1 MRCSSGCI
9 RVVVL
14 CLLSWQA
21 GLLFPLFSRAQAPAY
36 RSDTPVLK
44 TSLIHDAV
52 YIDSLIG
59 IYVDTNGSVRPQ
71 QLSSLAYDTN
81 LVRRFTLGIP
91 TNKVSLPFYCRFTL
105 INDQDSPRALYFFPG
120 YYFKD
125 IVLYKDSAGTIVA
138 LPEHRPPHGE
148 LGCRR
153 FSIAAHT
160 QTTFFFKGNM
170 IKANTNWMNPTLI
183 DPGFISAYFKILRFN
198 AVQLNVVTFVF
209 CGILLMMI
217 IYSITNFFQNLKAEY
232 LFYALYGLCMTTLFF
247 IKALFYREDQPFYF
261 FFEEYFDYVI
271 QVTGYYCYIGFTR
284 HLLDTRTNYP
294 GLEKAFRTAGN
305 LLLLLLGLYSVV
317 YFSGGPYRVMNSIE
331 NGGKYFLMALGIFY
345 VIVGFAQRDKLMNYL
360 LAGNLAVLGLAV
372 TSQCI
377 IVFKVRFTYTNTF
390 FNQALFYYELG
401 VVLELVLFLAALAY
415 KNKDELIEKV
425 KIEQTMKLEK
435 EKKEFETK
443 LAIIQAQ
450 QDERSRISADMHDE
464 LGSGVTAIR
473 LMSELAKRRL
483 PEHSVPEID
492 KISTSAGELMDKM
505 NTIIWSMNATNDS
518 VANLVAYMRAFTIE
532 LFENSPIVCRVE
544 IPERIPDMEI
554 SGEKRRNIFL
564 VVKEALN
571 NAMKHSKSDRL
582 DLYIMFED
590 ELRIEI
596 HDFGQGIQTEKMR
609 QFSNGLTNMQRRM
622 ESIGG
627 TIWIKNEQ
635 GTTVGLSCPY

>member
-1 MRCSSGCI
+1 MARRTPCI
-9 RVVVL
+9 GLIFL
-14 CLLSWQA
+14 CLLLWQT
-21 GLLFPLFSRAQAPAY
+21 PSYAQN
-36 RSDTPVLK
+36 RPVLRVS
-44 TSLIHDAV
+44 SLRDAAH
-52 YIDSLIG
+52 IDTLIG
-59 IYVDTNGSVRPQ
+59 LYVDTLDNVTPGEIPG
-71 QLSSLAYDTN
+71 LAYDTG
-81 LVRRFTLGIP
+81 LIRQFSEGIP
-91 TNKVSLPFYCRFTL
+91 TNDVSLPFYCRFTL
-105 INDQDSPRALYFFPG
+105 MNDLDTAKALYFFPG
-120 YYFKD
+120 YYFRD
-125 IVLYKDSAGTIVA
+125 ITLYKDSAGLVIP
-138 LPEHRPPHGE
+138 LPELRPSHNE

-153 FSIAAHT
+153 FVADAHS
-160 QTTFFFKGNM
+160 QTTFYFKGHL
-170 IKANTNWMNPTLI
+170 IKANTNWLSPTLI
-183 DPGFISAYFKILRFN
+183 ESSFITPYFKILRFN

-247 IKALFYREDQPFYF
+247 IKSLFYRQDQPFYF

-284 HLLDTRTNYP
+284 HLLDTRSNYP

-305 LLLLLLGLYSVV
+305 LLLLLLAVYSAV
-317 YFSGGPYRVMNSIE
+317 YFSGGPYKVMNTIE
-331 NGGKYFLMALGIFY
+331 NGGKYFLMVLGIFY
-345 VIVGFAQRDKLMNYL
+345 VVVGFAQRDKLMNYL

-377 IVFKVRFTYTNTF
+377 IIFKVRFTYTNSF

-425 KIEQTMKLEK
+425 KIEQTMKLEQ

-483 PEHSVPEID
+483 PEQSVPEIE

-518 VANLVAYMRAFTIE
+518 VANLVAYMRAFAIE
-532 LFENSPIVCRVE
+532 LFESSSMLCKVYV
-544 IPERIPDMEI
+544 PENIPDIEI
-554 SGEKRRNIFL
+554 SGEKRRNVFL

-571 NAMKHSKSDRL
+571 NALKHSRS
-582 DLYIMFED
+582 E
-590 ELRIEI
+590 RIEI
-596 HDFGQGIQTEKMR
+596 RIFLEEELRVEVHDFGQGIQTEKMR

-627 TIWIKNEQ
+627 AIWIKNDS
-635 GTTVGLSCPY
+635 GTVVGLSCPY

>member
-1 MRCSSGCI
+1 MLFHSGCH
-9 RVVVL
+9 RLFFL
-14 CLLSWQA
+14 CLIL
-21 GLLFPLFSRAQAPAY
+21 GLFPLFTRAQ
-36 RSDTPVLK
+36 DTLR
-44 TSLIHDAV
+44 TSHVDDALH
-52 YIDSLIG
+52 IDSAIG
-59 IYVDTNGSVRPQ
+59 IYVDTAEKVTPAMLPR
-71 QLSSLAYDTN
+71 LSYDTA
-81 LVRRFTLGIP
+81 LITRFTQGVP
-91 TNKVSLPFYCRFTL
+91 TNVVSLPFYCRFTL
-105 INDQDSPRALYFFPG
+105 INDQDSSRSFYFFPG
-120 YYFKD
+120 YYFRN
-125 IVLYKDSAGTIVA
+125 IVLYKDSAGQVVT
-138 LPEHRPPHGE
+138 LPEIRPSHGE
-148 LGCRR
+148 MGCRR
-153 FSIAAHT
+153 FSIDART
-160 QTTFFFKGNM
+160 QTTFFFKGNL
-170 IKANTNWMNPTLI
+170 IKANTNWMAPALI
-183 DPGFISAYFKILRFN
+183 EPRFLTNYFKILRFN

-217 IYSITNFFQNLKAEY
+217 IYSFTNFTQNLRGEY

-271 QVTGYYCYIGFTR
+271 QVSGYYCYISFTR

-305 LLLLLLGLYSVV
+305 LLLLLLAVYSVV
-317 YFSGGPYRVMNSIE
+317 YFSGGPYKVMNSIE

-377 IVFKVRFTYTNTF
+377 IVFKVRFTYTNSF

-425 KIEQTMKLEK
+425 KIEQAMKLEQ

-483 PEHSVPEID
+483 PAQSVPEIE

-518 VANLVAYMRAFTIE
+518 VANLVAYMRAFAIE
-532 LFENSPIVCRVE
+532 LFENSSMVCRVE
-544 IPERIPDMEI
+544 VPEYIPDIEI
-554 SGEKRRNIFL
+554 SGEKRRNVFL

-582 DLYIMFED
+582 ELRIRLED
-590 ELRIEI
+590 ELHIEI

-609 QFSNGLTNMQRRM
+609 QFSSGLTNMQRRM
-622 ESIGG
+622 ETIGG
-627 TIWIKNEQ
+627 TIWFKNEK

>member
-1 MRCSSGCI
+1 MRCSSGCNRI
-9 RVVVL
+9 IVL
-14 CLLSWQA
+14 CLLFWQA
-21 GLLFPLFSRAQAPAY
+21 GFLFPPSSRAQAPALHIN
-36 RSDTPVLK
+36 TV
-44 TSLIHDAV
+44 HDDV
-52 YIDSLIG
+52 HIDSLIG
-59 IYVDTNGSVRPQ
+59 IYVDAPGKVRPDQ
-71 QLSSLAYDTN
+71 MPGLTYDTG
-81 LVRRFTLGIP
+81 LIRAFTQGVP
-91 TNKVSLPFYCRFTL
+91 TNEVSLPFYCRFTL
-105 INDQDSPRALYFFPG
+105 INDDDTTRSLYFFPG
-120 YYFKD
+120 YYFRD
-125 IVLYKDSAGTIVA
+125 IALYKDSAGIVVA

-148 LGCRR
+148 MGCRL
-153 FSIAAHT
+153 FSIGPRT
-160 QTTFFFKGNM
+160 QTTFFFKGHL
-170 IKANTNWMNPTLI
+170 IKANTNWLAPTLI
-183 DPGFISAYFKILRFN
+183 EPGFLTAYFKILRFN

-232 LFYALYGLCMTTLFF
+232 LFYALYGLCMTALFF

-305 LLLLLLGLYSVV
+305 LLLLLLTVYSVV
-317 YFSGGPYRVMNSIE
+317 YFSGGPYKVMNSIE
-331 NGGKYFLMALGIFY
+331 NGGKYFLMALGVFY

-425 KIEQTMKLEK
+425 KIEQTMKLEQ

-483 PEHSVPEID
+483 PEHSVPEIE

-532 LFENSPIVCRVE
+532 LFETSTMVCKVE
-544 IPERIPDMEI
+544 VPEHIPDIEI
-554 SGEKRRNIFL
+554 SGEKRRNVFL

-582 DLYIMFED
+582 DLRITLED
-590 ELRIEI
+590 ELRIEV

-627 TIWIKNEQ
+627 TIWIKNEH
-635 GTTVGLSCPY
+635 GTIVGLSCPY